1 VSGGPRRARLYVSRF
16 DPWSVTKAAFILSL
30 AIGIV
35 LVVAVTAVWF
45 VLDRTGVIESLSG
58 TITDV
63 VGSTSGLDLITSLGF
78 GQVIGATLILVS
90 VEIVLYFSSR
100 RPVYNPVQPHRGN
113 HRWRRSCALG
123 RCLNVI
129 IFWYSATR

>member
-90 VEIVLYFSSR
+90 VEIVLISVLAGLFTIL
-100 RPVYNPVQPHRGN
+100 YNLTVGITGGVEVVL
-113 HRWRRSCALG
+113 SEDA
-123 RCLNVI
+123 
-129 IFWYSATR
+129 

>member
-1 VSGGPRRARLYVSRF
+1 MSGSPRRARLYVSRF

-45 VLDRTGVIESLSG
+45 ILDRTGVIESLSG
-58 TITDV
+58 TVTDV

-78 GQVIGATLILVS
+78 WQVIGATLIVAS
-90 VEIVLYFSSR
+90 VEIVLISALAGLFTIL
-100 RPVYNPVQPHRGN
+100 YNLTVGITGGVEVV
-113 HRWRRSCALG
+113 LTED
-123 RCLNVI
+123 V
-129 IFWYSATR
+129 

>member
-1 VSGGPRRARLYVSRF
+1 MSGGPRRARLYVSRF

-45 VLDRTGVIESLSG
+45 ILDRTGVIESLSG
-58 TITDV
+58 TLTDV

-78 GQVIGATLILVS
+78 WQVIGATLIVAS
-90 VEIVLYFSSR
+90 VEIVLISALAGLFTIL
-100 RPVYNPVQPHRGN
+100 YNLTVGLTGGVEVVLTED
-113 HRWRRSCALG
+113 A
-123 RCLNVI
+123 
-129 IFWYSATR
+129 

>member
-1 VSGGPRRARLYVSRF
+1 MSGGPRRARLYVSRL

-45 VLDRTGVIESLSG
+45 ILDRTGVIASLSG
-58 TITDV
+58 TVTDV

-78 GQVIGATLILVS
+78 GQVIGATLVLAS
-90 VEIVLYFSSR
+90 VEIVLVSALAGLFAIL
-100 RPVYNPVQPHRGN
+100 YNLTMGITGGVEVVL
-113 HRWRRSCALG
+113 SEDA
-123 RCLNVI
+123 
-129 IFWYSATR
+129 

>member
-1 VSGGPRRARLYVSRF
+1 MSGGPRRARLYVSRF

-35 LVVAVTAVWF
+35 LVVAVTVVWLI
-45 VLDRTGVIESLSG
+45 LDRTGVIESLSG

-78 GQVIGATLILVS
+78 WQVIGATLIVAS
-90 VEIVLYFSSR
+90 VEIVLISALAGLFTIL
-100 RPVYNPVQPHRGN
+100 YNLTVGITGGVEVV
-113 HRWRRSCALG
+113 LTED
-123 RCLNVI
+123 V
-129 IFWYSATR
+129 

>member
-1 VSGGPRRARLYVSRF
+1 VSGSPRRARLYVSRF

-45 VLDRTGVIESLSG
+45 ILDRTGVIESLSG
-58 TITDV
+58 TVTDV

-78 GQVIGATLILVS
+78 WQVIGATLIVAS
-90 VEIVLYFSSR
+90 VEIVLISALAGLFTIL
-100 RPVYNPVQPHRGN
+100 YNLTVGITGGVEVV
-113 HRWRRSCALG
+113 LTED
-123 RCLNVI
+123 V
-129 IFWYSATR
+129 

>member
-1 VSGGPRRARLYVSRF
+1 MSGGPRRARLYVSRL

-45 VLDRTGVIESLSG
+45 ILDRTGVIASLSG
-58 TITDV
+58 TVTDV

-78 GQVIGATLILVS
+78 GQVIGATLVLAS
-90 VEIVLYFSSR
+90 VEIVLVSALAGLFTIL
-100 RPVYNPVQPHRGN
+100 YNLTMGITGGVEVVL
-113 HRWRRSCALG
+113 SEDA
-123 RCLNVI
+123 
-129 IFWYSATR
+129 

>member
-45 VLDRTGVIESLSG
+45 ILDRTGVIESLSG
-58 TITDV
+58 TVTDV

-90 VEIVLYFSSR
+90 VEIVLISVLAGLFTIL
-100 RPVYNPVQPHRGN
+100 YNLTVGITGGVEVVL
-113 HRWRRSCALG
+113 SEDA
-123 RCLNVI
+123 
-129 IFWYSATR
+129 

>member
-35 LVVAVTAVWF
+35 LVIAVTVVWLI
-45 VLDRTGVIESLSG
+45 LDRTGVIESLSG

-78 GQVIGATLILVS
+78 WQVIGATLIVAS
-90 VEIVLYFSSR
+90 VEIVLISALAGLFTIL
-100 RPVYNPVQPHRGN
+100 YNLTVG
-113 HRWRRSCALG
+113 LTG
-123 RCLNVI
+123 GVEVVLTEDI
-129 IFWYSATR
+129 

>member
-35 LVVAVTAVWF
+35 LVVAVTVVWF
-45 VLDRTGVIESLSG
+45 ILDRTGVIESLSG

-78 GQVIGATLILVS
+78 WQVIGATLIVAS
-90 VEIVLYFSSR
+90 VEIVLISALAGLFTIL
-100 RPVYNPVQPHRGN
+100 YNLTVG
-113 HRWRRSCALG
+113 LTG
-123 RCLNVI
+123 GVEVVLTEDV
-129 IFWYSATR
+129 

>member
-45 VLDRTGVIESLSG
+45 ILDRTGVIESLSG
-58 TITDV
+58 TVTDV

-90 VEIVLYFSSR
+90 VEIVLISILAGLFTIL
-100 RPVYNPVQPHRGN
+100 YNLTVGITGGVEVVL
-113 HRWRRSCALG
+113 SEDA
-123 RCLNVI
+123 
-129 IFWYSATR
+129 